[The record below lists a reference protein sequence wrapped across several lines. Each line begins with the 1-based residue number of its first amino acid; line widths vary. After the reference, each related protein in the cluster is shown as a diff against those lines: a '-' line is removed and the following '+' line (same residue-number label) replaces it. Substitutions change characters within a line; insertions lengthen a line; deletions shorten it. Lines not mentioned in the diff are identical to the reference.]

1 MPSPKSNR
9 PQNQSPDQLIQFRR
23 AVAQRNYEAVR
34 VTIQALR
41 HRKVAP
47 ETVTVQMVAH
57 ESGVSVATIYR
68 RNDLFR
74 LIQQLNPRL
83 QRRPVESTYEKEVA
97 RLQQELTEVR
107 KEAHYYQQESGLAKL
122 GDRRLQ
128 QENVQLRKQ
137 VLDLQRCVTHLE
149 EAIARCTCG
158 GDMLEDFEKGERP
171 R

>member
-1 MPSPKSNR
+1 MSSPKSNLT
-9 PQNQSPDQLIQFRR
+9 QNHSPDRLIGSRK

-47 ETVTVQMVAH
+47 ETVTIQMVAH
-57 ESGVSVATIYR
+57 ESGVSMATIYR
-68 RNDLFR
+68 RNDLFS
-74 LIQQLNPRL
+74 LVQHLNPHL
-83 QRRPVESTYEKEVA
+83 QRRPIESVYEKEAA
-97 RLQQELTEVR
+97 RLQQELVEVR

-137 VLDLQRCVTHLE
+137 VLDLQRRTKALE
-149 EAIARCTCG
+149 NQLKNCSCG
-158 GDMLEDFEKGERP
+158 SVMLAERE
-171 R
+171 RG

>member
-1 MPSPKSNR
+1 MSMPKRNR
-9 PQNQSPDQLIQFRR
+9 PQNQSPDHLIESRK

-47 ETVTVQMVAH
+47 ETVTIQMVAH
-57 ESGVSVATIYR
+57 ESGVSMATIYR
-68 RNDLFR
+68 RNDLFS
-74 LIQQLNPRL
+74 LVQHLNPHL
-83 QRRPVESTYEKEVA
+83 QRRPVESVYEKEAA
-97 RLQQELTEVR
+97 RLQQELAEVR

-137 VLDLQRCVTHLE
+137 VLDLQRQVTRLE
-149 EAIARCTCG
+149 ECLASCTCG
-158 GDMLEDFEKGERP
+158 NARDQFP
-171 R
+171 RQIKP

>member
-9 PQNQSPDQLIQFRR
+9 PRNQSPDQLIQSRK
-23 AVAQRNYEAVR
+23 AVALRNYEAVR

-47 ETVTVQMVAH
+47 ETVTIQMVAY
-57 ESGVSVATIYR
+57 ESGVSMATIYR
-68 RNDLFR
+68 RNDLFS
-74 LIQQLNPRL
+74 LVQQLNPHL
-83 QRRPVESTYEKEVA
+83 QRRPVESVYEKEAV
-97 RLQQELTEVR
+97 RLQQELAEVR

-137 VLDLQRCVTHLE
+137 VLDLQRRVKGLE
-149 EAIARCTCG
+149 EQLANCSCG
-158 GDMLEDFEKGERP
+158 SQEHQSLRVQKQ
-171 R
+171 

>member
-9 PQNQSPDQLIQFRR
+9 PQNQSPDHLIASRKT
-23 AVAQRNYEAVR
+23 AAQRNYEAVR

-41 HRKVAP
+41 HRKVVP
-47 ETVTVQMVAH
+47 ETVTIQMVAH

-68 RNDLFR
+68 RNDLFS
-74 LIQQLNPRL
+74 LVQQLNPHL
-83 QRRPVESTYEKEVA
+83 QRRPVESVYEKDA
-97 RLQQELTEVR
+97 AQLQQELAEAR

-137 VLDLQRCVTHLE
+137 ILDLQRHVKVLE
-149 EAIARCTCG
+149 ERLARCLCG
-158 GDMLEDFEKGERP
+158 SHEC
-171 R
+171 

>member
-1 MPSPKSNR
+1 MSMPKRNR
-9 PQNQSPDQLIQFRR
+9 PQNQSPDHLIESRK

-47 ETVTVQMVAH
+47 ETVTIQMVAH
-57 ESGVSVATIYR
+57 ESGISMATLYR
-68 RNDLFR
+68 RNDLFS
-74 LIQQLNPRL
+74 LVQHLNPHL
-83 QRRPVESTYEKEVA
+83 QRRPIESLYEKEAA

-137 VLDLQRCVTHLE
+137 VLDLQRQVTRLE
-149 EAIARCTCG
+149 ERLTSCTCG
-158 GDMLEDFEKGERP
+158 NARDQFP
-171 R
+171 RQMKP

>member
-1 MPSPKSNR
+1 MPKRNR
-9 PQNQSPDQLIQFRR
+9 PQNQSPDHLIESRK

-47 ETVTVQMVAH
+47 ETVTIQMVAH
-57 ESGVSVATIYR
+57 ESGISMATLYR
-68 RNDLFR
+68 RNDLFS
-74 LIQQLNPRL
+74 LVQHLNPHL
-83 QRRPVESTYEKEVA
+83 QRRPVESVYEKEAA
-97 RLQQELTEVR
+97 RLQQELAKVR

-137 VLDLQRCVTHLE
+137 VLDLQRQVTRLE
-149 EAIARCTCG
+149 ECLASCTCG
-158 GDMLEDFEKGERP
+158 NARDQFP
-171 R
+171 RQMKP